1 MIAKQLFNLVKAA
14 LWQTAADGSLF
25 DEQTDWQAIYKLAR
39 KQTVMGI
46 AYDGMLTLPA
56 ELQPQ
61 RALKLQWSN
70 ALMQC
75 EDNNHLLNQRVET
88 LFCHYQAAGLKPLL
102 LKGQGVA
109 QSYPHPEHRQPGD
122 IDVYIG
128 EQDYERANQLL
139 AELGGEIESE
149 SVKHSHGHWQG
160 VTVENHYLLTQFA
173 SPSAN
178 RFLRK
183 EVLPMLP
190 GNRTVTIEGNAIP
203 VLPLEVD
210 LFFVLVHLALHFLS
224 GGIGLR
230 QLCDWTCLL
239 HAHASQIDKAEVVR
253 LLQGVGLLQ
262 AAKAV
267 GAIVVNHLGLPQDEL
282 PFMLDEAD
290 KQRGEWLLTDILQGG
305 NFGFHGSFRRNRPNG
320 RISGR
325 WYTFKQTVKRCR
337 EYYTLAPTEACWHP
351 LKLIKT
357 FVMIRLNRWFA

>member
-1 MIAKQLFNLVKAA
+1 MIVKQLFVLIKAA
-14 LWQTAADGSLF
+14 LWQTSADASLF

-39 KQTVMGI
+39 EQTVAGI

-56 ELQPQ
+56 DKQPP
-61 RALKLQWSN
+61 RALLLQWSSS
-70 ALMQC
+70 LMLY
-75 EDNNHLLNQRVET
+75 EDNNHLLNTRIKT
-88 LFCHYQAAGLKPLL
+88 LFQHYQAAGITPIL

-109 QSYPHPEHRQPGD
+109 QCYPHPEHRQPGD

-128 EQDYERANQLL
+128 KKDYERANELL
-139 AELGGEIESE
+139 AQLGGEVESE
-149 SVKHSHGHWQG
+149 SVKHAHGHWEG
-160 VTVENHYLLTQFA
+160 VTVENHQLLTAFA

-178 RFLRK
+178 RFLKR
-183 EVLPMLP
+183 EILPLLP
-190 GNRTVTIEGNAIP
+190 GDRTISIEGNETP

-210 LFFVLVHLALHFLS
+210 VFFVLVHLALHFLS

-239 HAHASQIDKAEVVR
+239 HTSSDKLNKAEVVR
-253 LLQGVGLLQ
+253 LLKGVGLLQ

-267 GAIVVNHLGLPQDEL
+267 GAIVTKHLGLPIDEL
-282 PFMLDEAD
+282 PFTLDEID
-290 KQRGEWLLTDILQGG
+290 EQRGEWLLADILQGG

-325 WYTFKQTVKRCR
+325 WYTFTQTVKRCR
-337 EYYTLAPTEACWHP
+337 EYYTLAPAEACWHP

-357 FVMIRLNRWFA
+357 FVSIRFNRWFS

>member
-1 MIAKQLFNLVKAA
+1 MIDKQLFNLVKSA
-14 LWQTAADGSLF
+14 LWQTKVDASLF
-25 DEQTDWQAIYKLAR
+25 GEQTDWQAIYKLAR

-46 AYDGMLTLPA
+46 AYDGMLTLPT

-61 RALKLQWSN
+61 RTLKLQWSN

-75 EDNNHLLNQRVET
+75 EDNNHLLNERIET
-88 LFCHYQAAGLKPLL
+88 LFCYYQAAGLKPLL
-102 LKGQGVA
+102 LKGQSVA
-109 QSYPHPEHRQPGD
+109 QGYPYPEHRQPGD

-128 EQDYERANQLL
+128 KKDYVLANQLL
-139 AELGGEIESE
+139 TKLGGEIESE
-149 SVKHSHGHWQG
+149 NVKHTNAHWKE
-160 VTVENHYLLTQFA
+160 VVVENHYSLTTFA

-183 EVLPMLP
+183 EVLPLLP

-210 LFFVLVHLALHFLS
+210 VFFVLVHLALHFLS

-239 HAHASQIDKAEVVR
+239 HGHVGQIDKAEVVR

-267 GAIVVNHLGLPQDEL
+267 GAIVVNYLGLPKDEL
-282 PFMLDEAD
+282 PFIIDESD
-290 KQRGEWLLTDILQGG
+290 IQRGEWLLTDIMHGG
-305 NFGFHGSFRRNRPNG
+305 NFGSHGSFRRNRPNG

-325 WYTFKQTVKRCR
+325 WYTLLQTMKRCR
-337 EYYTLAPTEACWHP
+337 EYYTLAPTEVCWYP
-351 LKLIKT
+351 LYLIID
-357 FVMIRLNRWFA
+357 FFIIRLNRWFS